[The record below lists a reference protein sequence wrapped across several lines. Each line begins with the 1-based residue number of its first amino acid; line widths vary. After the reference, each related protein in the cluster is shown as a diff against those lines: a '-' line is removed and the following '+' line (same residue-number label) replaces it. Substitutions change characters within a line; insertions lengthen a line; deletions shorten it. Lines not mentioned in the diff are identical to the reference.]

1 MEMTTTTTLAA
12 LDSLGSMGGLFS
24 TTILYALGCGV
35 AVGGG
40 LALFLVA
47 VRGLPAKPDR
57 KSVV

>member
-24 TTILYALGCGV
+24 TTILYA
-35 AVGGG
+35 
-40 LALFLVA
+40 
-47 VRGLPAKPDR
+47 DR

>member
-24 TTILYALGCGV
+24 T
-35 AVGGG
+35 
-40 LALFLVA
+40 
-47 VRGLPAKPDR
+47 DR